1 MASIDENGCLLGE
14 YKWTTRPIGA
24 DILEQLAEKSKT
36 VQRLP
41 PETPTH
47 LTIFARI
54 GFLLALY
61 EQAHQENIPLADLS
75 EIIA

>member
-1 MASIDENGCLLGE
+1 MPAAGD
-14 YKWTTRPIGA
+14 
-24 DILEQLAEKSKT
+24 
-36 VQRLP
+36 
-41 PETPTH
+41 TH

-61 EQAHQENIPLADLS
+61 EQAHEENTPLVDLS